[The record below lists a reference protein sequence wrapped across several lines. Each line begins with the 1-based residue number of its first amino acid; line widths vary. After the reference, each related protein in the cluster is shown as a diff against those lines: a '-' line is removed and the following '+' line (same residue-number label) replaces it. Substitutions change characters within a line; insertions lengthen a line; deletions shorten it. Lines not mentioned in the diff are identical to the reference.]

1 MHFLIILIAIAV
13 LESNGQLAFIQRDIW
28 VRKWHGA
35 LAKLSNTKLSN
46 TKLSSSKLSS
56 LENSSLLIVLAYVL
70 VPVILLQLVLWYL
83 GSGILVFL
91 VELSVLLYCLGRGD
105 LSAQIDVLQA
115 AFHDAAVFNIGHRAA
130 SADSAKGLFREL
142 AATLP
147 YRLFERSFVVV
158 FWFFFLGAPLALA
171 YRLLALH
178 RDMQLGAAALQ
189 VEQDKEQNEELDEGQ
204 NEELDKELE
213 QMQGSEEDTAE
224 PIETVTANNA
234 NNLLWYLEWI
244 PVRFLALTLGL
255 MGDFSKATAPL
266 KELVFCPKTSTADVL
281 RLCVLGAL
289 NNQSANA
296 EETTKET
303 AEETAEETTK
313 ETAEETAALSQVADI
328 VALFRR
334 SMTGWLVAIALLVLT
349 S

>member
-1 MHFLIILIAIAV
+1 VHFLIILIAIAV
-13 LESNGQLAFIQRDIW
+13 LESNGQLAFIQRDLW
-28 VRKWHGA
+28 VQKWHRA
-35 LAKLSNTKLSN
+35 LAKLPALR
-46 TKLSSSKLSS
+46 
-56 LENSSLLIVLAYVL
+56 NSGLLKVAVYVL
-70 VPVILLQLVLWYL
+70 VPVIALQLVLEYL
-83 GSGILVFL
+83 GSGDNGILVFL
-91 VELSVLLYCLGRGD
+91 LELGVLLYCLGRGD
-105 LSAQIDVLQA
+105 LSAQIAVLESDIQRSDLQA
-115 AFHDAAVFNIGHRAA
+115 AFHDAAVFNMGHRAV
-130 SADSAKGLFREL
+130 SADSAEGLFREL

-178 RDMQLGAAALQ
+178 GDMQLEAAEVL
-189 VEQDKEQNEELDEGQ
+189 LDEEQTGD
-204 NEELDKELE
+204 EDIAEVLE
-213 QMQGSEEDTAE
+213 AVV
-224 PIETVTANNA
+224 PNPANK
-234 NNLLWYLEWI
+234 LLWYLEWI

-255 MGDFSKATAPL
+255 MGDFSQAITPL

-289 NNQSANA
+289 NRQSSEVSEDGDVVSND
-296 EETTKET
+296 
-303 AEETAEETTK
+303 
-313 ETAEETAALSQVADI
+313 TAALAQVGEI

>member
-13 LESNGQLAFIQRDIW
+13 LESNGQLAFIQRDLW
-28 VRKWHGA
+28 VQKWHGVV
-35 LAKLSNTKLSN
+35 AKLPALKNN
-46 TKLSSSKLSS
+46 G
-56 LENSSLLIVLAYVL
+56 LLKVAVYVL
-70 VPVILLQLVLWYL
+70 VPVIALQLVLWYL
-83 GSGILVFL
+83 SSGGSGILVFL
-91 VELSVLLYCLGRGD
+91 LELGVLLYCLGRGD
-105 LSAQIDVLQA
+105 LTAQIAVLESDIQRSDLQA
-115 AFHDAAVFNIGHRAA
+115 AFHDAAVFNIGHRTV
-130 SADSAKGLFREL
+130 SVDSAEGLFREL

-158 FWFFFLGAPLALA
+158 FWLFFLGAPLALA

-178 RDMQLGAAALQ
+178 GDMQLERVDAE
-189 VEQDKEQNEELDEGQ
+189 VPRDKEQ
-204 NEELDKELE
+204 
-213 QMQGSEEDTAE
+213 TAE
-224 PIETVTANNA
+224 DDIAEVLEAVVPNQANKW
-234 NNLLWYLEWI
+234 LWYLEWL

-255 MGDFSKATAPL
+255 MGDFSQAIRPL

-289 NNQSANA
+289 NRQSSAVSQGVSQEVSQESDVASND
-296 EETTKET
+296 
-303 AEETAEETTK
+303 
-313 ETAEETAALSQVADI
+313 TAALAQVAEI

>member
-1 MHFLIILIAIAV
+1 VHFLIILIAIAV
-13 LESNGQLAFIQRDIW
+13 LESNGPLAFIQRDIW

-46 TKLSSSKLSS
+46 TKLSS

-105 LSAQIDVLQA
+105 LSAQIDVLQSDIQRNDLQA

-178 RDMQLGAAALQ
+178 GDMQLGAAALQ
-189 VEQDKEQNEELDEGQ
+189 VEQDE
-204 NEELDKELE
+204 ELE

-234 NNLLWYLEWI
+234 NKLLWYLEWI

-296 EETTKET
+296 ED
-303 AEETAEETTK
+303 TAEETTK
-313 ETAEETAALSQVADI
+313 ETTKETADETAALSQVADI

>member
-1 MHFLIILIAIAV
+1 MHFLIILIAVAV

-35 LAKLSNTKLSN
+35 LAKLSN

-91 VELSVLLYCLGRGD
+91 VELGVLLYCLGRGD
-105 LSAQIDVLQA
+105 LSAQIDVLQSDIQRSDLQA

-130 SADSAKGLFREL
+130 SADSAAGLFREL

-178 RDMQLGAAALQ
+178 GDMQLGAAAVQ
-189 VEQDKEQNEELDEGQ
+189 VEQDEEQDKEQNEER
-204 NEELDKELE
+204 E
-213 QMQGSEEDTAE
+213 QMQGSEEDTVE
-224 PIETVTANNA
+224 LIETVTANDA
-234 NNLLWYLEWI
+234 NKLLWYLEWI

-289 NNQSANA
+289 NNQSTNA
-296 EETTKET
+296 EETTDET
-303 AEETAEETTK
+303 TEETVD
-313 ETAEETAALSQVADI
+313 ETAALSQVADI

>member
-1 MHFLIILIAIAV
+1 MHFLIILIAVAV

-35 LAKLSNTKLSN
+35 LAKLSATKR
-46 TKLSSSKLSS
+46 SSSKLWS

-70 VPVILLQLVLWYL
+70 VPVIILQLVLWYL

-91 VELSVLLYCLGRGD
+91 VELGVLLYCLGRGD
-105 LSAQIDVLQA
+105 LSAQIDVLQSDIQRSDLQA

-178 RDMQLGAAALQ
+178 GDMQLGAAAVQ
-189 VEQDKEQNEELDEGQ
+189 VEQDEEQDKDKDEQ
-204 NEELDKELE
+204 QE
-213 QMQGSEEDTAE
+213 QGSEEDTAE
-224 PIETVTANNA
+224 LVETVTANDA
-234 NNLLWYLEWI
+234 NKLLWYLEWI

-296 EETTKET
+296 EETT
-303 AEETAEETTK
+303 EETT
-313 ETAEETAALSQVADI
+313 EETAALSQVADI

>member
-1 MHFLIILIAIAV
+1 MHFLIILIAVAV

-35 LAKLSNTKLSN
+35 LAKLS
-46 TKLSSSKLSS
+46 S

-70 VPVILLQLVLWYL
+70 VPVIILQLVLWYL

-91 VELSVLLYCLGRGD
+91 VELGVLLYCLGRGD
-105 LSAQIDVLQA
+105 LSAQIDVLQSDIQRSDLQA

-130 SADSAKGLFREL
+130 SADSAAGLFREL

-178 RDMQLGAAALQ
+178 GDMQLGAAAVQ
-189 VEQDKEQNEELDEGQ
+189 VEQE
-204 NEELDKELE
+204 
-213 QMQGSEEDTAE
+213 QGSEEDTAE
-224 PIETVTANNA
+224 LVETVTANDA
-234 NNLLWYLEWI
+234 NKLLWYLEWI

-296 EETTKET
+296 EETT
-303 AEETAEETTK
+303 EETT
-313 ETAEETAALSQVADI
+313 EETAALSQVADI

>member
-1 MHFLIILIAIAV
+1 MHFLIILIAVAV

-35 LAKLSNTKLSN
+35 LTKLSA
-46 TKLSSSKLSS
+46 

-70 VPVILLQLVLWYL
+70 VPVIILQLVLWYL

-91 VELSVLLYCLGRGD
+91 VELGVLLYCLGRGD
-105 LSAQIDVLQA
+105 LSAQIDVLQSDIQRSDLQA

-130 SADSAKGLFREL
+130 SADSAAGLFREL

-178 RDMQLGAAALQ
+178 GDMQLGAAAVQ
-189 VEQDKEQNEELDEGQ
+189 VEQDEEQDKDKDEQ
-204 NEELDKELE
+204 QE
-213 QMQGSEEDTAE
+213 QGSEEDTAE
-224 PIETVTANNA
+224 LVETVTANDA
-234 NNLLWYLEWI
+234 NKLLWYLEWI

-296 EETTKET
+296 EETT
-303 AEETAEETTK
+303 EETT
-313 ETAEETAALSQVADI
+313 EETAALSQVADI

>member
-13 LESNGQLAFIQRDIW
+13 LESNGQLAFIQRDHW

-35 LAKLSNTKLSN
+35 LARLPALVNHSWPK
-46 TKLSSSKLSS
+46 
-56 LENSSLLIVLAYVL
+56 VLVYVL
-70 VPVILLQLVLWYL
+70 VPVIALQLVLWYL
-83 GSGILVFL
+83 ASGGNGILVFL
-91 VELSVLLYCLGRGD
+91 LELGVLLYCLGRGD
-105 LSAQIDVLQA
+105 LGAQISVLESDIQRRDLQA
-115 AFHDAAVFNIGHRAA
+115 AFHDAAVFNIGHRAVPA
-130 SADSAKGLFREL
+130 NNAGSTGIVESTGNTEGAEGLFREL

-158 FWFFFLGAPLALA
+158 LWFFFLGAPLALA

-178 RDMQLGAAALQ
+178 GDMQLEALEG
-189 VEQDKEQNEELDEGQ
+189 VSEAEDEKEEEENSTPL
-204 NEELDKELE
+204 LE
-213 QMQGSEEDTAE
+213 ASAPNQ
-224 PIETVTANNA
+224 ANT
-234 NNLLWYLEWI
+234 LLWYLEWI

-255 MGDFSKATAPL
+255 MGDFSQAVGPL
-266 KELVFCPKTSTADVL
+266 KELAFCPKTSTAEVL

-289 NNQSANA
+289 NQQPSSAA
-296 EETTKET
+296 ESSQDKNLSETN
-303 AEETAEETTK
+303 
-313 ETAEETAALSQVADI
+313 ETAALAQVAEI

>member
-1 MHFLIILIAIAV
+1 VHFLIILIAIAV
-13 LESNGQLAFIQRDIW
+13 LESNGQLAFIQRDLW
-28 VRKWHGA
+28 VQKWHRA
-35 LAKLSNTKLSN
+35 LAKLPALR
-46 TKLSSSKLSS
+46 
-56 LENSSLLIVLAYVL
+56 NSGLLKVAVYVL
-70 VPVILLQLVLWYL
+70 VPVIALQLVLGYL
-83 GSGILVFL
+83 GSGGNGILVFL
-91 VELSVLLYCLGRGD
+91 LELGVLLYCLGRGD
-105 LSAQIDVLQA
+105 LSAQIAVLESDIQRSDLQA
-115 AFHDAAVFNIGHRAA
+115 AFHDAAVFNMGHRAV
-130 SADSAKGLFREL
+130 SADSAEGLFREL

-178 RDMQLGAAALQ
+178 GDMQLEAAEVL
-189 VEQDKEQNEELDEGQ
+189 LDEEQTGD
-204 NEELDKELE
+204 EDIAEVLE
-213 QMQGSEEDTAE
+213 AAV
-224 PIETVTANNA
+224 PNPANK
-234 NNLLWYLEWI
+234 LLWYLEWI

-255 MGDFSKATAPL
+255 MGDFSQAITPL

-289 NNQSANA
+289 NRQSSEVSEDGDVVSND
-296 EETTKET
+296 
-303 AEETAEETTK
+303 
-313 ETAEETAALSQVADI
+313 TAALAQVGEI

>member
-1 MHFLIILIAIAV
+1 VHFLIILIAIAV

-35 LAKLSNTKLSN
+35 LAKLSN

-105 LSAQIDVLQA
+105 LSAQIDVLQSDIQRNDLQA

-178 RDMQLGAAALQ
+178 GDMQLGAAALQ
-189 VEQDKEQNEELDEGQ
+189 VEQDKEQNEELDE
-204 NEELDKELE
+204 E

-234 NNLLWYLEWI
+234 NKLLWYLEWI

-296 EETTKET
+296 ED
-303 AEETAEETTK
+303 TAEETTN
-313 ETAEETAALSQVADI
+313 ETADETAALSQVADI

>member
-105 LSAQIDVLQA
+105 LSAQIDVLQSDIQRNDLQA

-178 RDMQLGAAALQ
+178 GDMQLGAAALQ
-189 VEQDKEQNEELDEGQ
+189 VEQDEELDEGQ

-234 NNLLWYLEWI
+234 NKLLWYLEWI

-296 EETTKET
+296 EETT
-303 AEETAEETTK
+303 EETT
-313 ETAEETAALSQVADI
+313 EETAALSQVADI

>member
-1 MHFLIILIAIAV
+1 VHFLIILIAVAV

-35 LAKLSNTKLSN
+35 LTKLSA
-46 TKLSSSKLSS
+46 

-70 VPVILLQLVLWYL
+70 VPVIILQLVLWYL

-91 VELSVLLYCLGRGD
+91 VELGVLLYCLGRGD
-105 LSAQIDVLQA
+105 LSAQIDVLQSDIQRSDLQA

-130 SADSAKGLFREL
+130 SADSAAGLFREL

-178 RDMQLGAAALQ
+178 GDMQLGAAAVQ
-189 VEQDKEQNEELDEGQ
+189 VEQDEEQDKDKDEQ
-204 NEELDKELE
+204 QE
-213 QMQGSEEDTAE
+213 QGSEEDTAE
-224 PIETVTANNA
+224 LVETVSANDA
-234 NNLLWYLEWI
+234 NKLLWYLEWI

-296 EETTKET
+296 EETT
-303 AEETAEETTK
+303 EETT
-313 ETAEETAALSQVADI
+313 EETAALSQVADI

>member
-1 MHFLIILIAIAV
+1 VHFLIILIAVAV

-35 LAKLSNTKLSN
+35 LAKLS
-46 TKLSSSKLSS
+46 S

-70 VPVILLQLVLWYL
+70 VPVIILQLVLWYL

-91 VELSVLLYCLGRGD
+91 VELGVLLYCLGRGD
-105 LSAQIDVLQA
+105 LSAQIDVLQSDIQRSDLQA

-130 SADSAKGLFREL
+130 SADSAAGLFREL

-178 RDMQLGAAALQ
+178 GDMQLGAAAVQ
-189 VEQDKEQNEELDEGQ
+189 VEQDEEQDKDKDKDEQ
-204 NEELDKELE
+204 QE
-213 QMQGSEEDTAE
+213 QQEQGSEEDTAE
-224 PIETVTANNA
+224 LVETVTANDA
-234 NNLLWYLEWI
+234 NKLLWYLEWI

-303 AEETAEETTK
+303 TK
-313 ETAEETAALSQVADI
+313 ETADETAALSQVADI

>member
-13 LESNGQLAFIQRDIW
+13 LESNGQLAFIQRDLW
-28 VRKWHGA
+28 VQKWHRA
-35 LAKLSNTKLSN
+35 LTKLPAL
-46 TKLSSSKLSS
+46 K
-56 LENSSLLIVLAYVL
+56 NSGLLKVAVYVL
-70 VPVILLQLVLWYL
+70 VPVIALQLVLWYL
-83 GSGILVFL
+83 GSGGNGILVFL
-91 VELSVLLYCLGRGD
+91 LELGVLLYCLGRGD
-105 LSAQIDVLQA
+105 LSAQIAVLESDIQRSDLQA
-115 AFHDAAVFNIGHRAA
+115 AFHDAAVFNIGHRAV
-130 SADSAKGLFREL
+130 SADSAEGLFREL

-178 RDMQLGAAALQ
+178 GDMQLGETEVL
-189 VEQDKEQNEELDEGQ
+189 LDEDQAGD
-204 NEELDKELE
+204 EDIAEALE
-213 QMQGSEEDTAE
+213 AAVPNQ
-224 PIETVTANNA
+224 ANK
-234 NNLLWYLEWI
+234 LLWYLEWV

-255 MGDFSKATAPL
+255 MGDFSQAISPL

-289 NNQSANA
+289 NRQSSGVSQEVSQEPDVASSD
-296 EETTKET
+296 TV
-303 AEETAEETTK
+303 
-313 ETAEETAALSQVADI
+313 ALAQVGEI

-334 SMTGWLVAIALLVLT
+334 SMTGWLVVIALLVLT

>member
-13 LESNGQLAFIQRDIW
+13 LESNGQLAFIQRDAW

-35 LAKLSNTKLSN
+35 LAAFSL
-46 TKLSSSKLSS
+46 SKLPA
-56 LENSSLLIVLAYVL
+56 LAGNYQLNVWVFVL
-70 VPVILLQLVLWYL
+70 VPVVVLQLVLWYL

-91 VELSVLLYCLGRGD
+91 LELAVLLYCLGRGD
-105 LSAQIDVLQA
+105 LSAQIGVLQSDIQRNDLQA
-115 AFHDAAVFNIGHRAA
+115 AFHDAAVFNIGHRAV
-130 SADSAKGLFREL
+130 SADNAQGLFREL

-178 RDMQLGAAALQ
+178 GDMQLGAAAVQ
-189 VEQDKEQNEELDEGQ
+189 VEQDEEQDKEQNEER
-204 NEELDKELE
+204 E
-213 QMQGSEEDTAE
+213 QMQGSEEDTVE
-224 PIETVTANNA
+224 LIETVTANDA
-234 NNLLWYLEWI
+234 NKLLWYLEWI

-289 NNQSANA
+289 NNQSTNA
-296 EETTKET
+296 EETTDET
-303 AEETAEETTK
+303 TEETTK
-313 ETAEETAALSQVADI
+313 EATKETVDETAALSQVADI

>member
-1 MHFLIILIAIAV
+1 MHFLIILIAVAV

-35 LAKLSNTKLSN
+35 LTKLSA
-46 TKLSSSKLSS
+46 

-70 VPVILLQLVLWYL
+70 VPVIILQLVLWYL

-91 VELSVLLYCLGRGD
+91 VELGVLLYCLGRGD
-105 LSAQIDVLQA
+105 LSAQIDVLQSDIQRSDLQA

-130 SADSAKGLFREL
+130 SADSAAGLFREL

-178 RDMQLGAAALQ
+178 GDMQLGAAAVQ
-189 VEQDKEQNEELDEGQ
+189 VEQDEEQDKDKDEQ
-204 NEELDKELE
+204 QE
-213 QMQGSEEDTAE
+213 QGSEEDTAE
-224 PIETVTANNA
+224 LVETVTANDA
-234 NNLLWYLEWI
+234 NKLLWYLEWI

-296 EETTKET
+296 ED
-303 AEETAEETTK
+303 TAEETTK
-313 ETAEETAALSQVADI
+313 ETTKETADETAALSQVADI

>member
-13 LESNGQLAFIQRDIW
+13 LESNGQLAFIQRDLW
-28 VRKWHGA
+28 VQKWHRA
-35 LAKLSNTKLSN
+35 LAKLPALK
-46 TKLSSSKLSS
+46 
-56 LENSSLLIVLAYVL
+56 NSGLLKVAVYVL
-70 VPVILLQLVLWYL
+70 VPVIALQLVLWYL
-83 GSGILVFL
+83 SSGGNGILVFL
-91 VELSVLLYCLGRGD
+91 LELGVLLYCLGRGD
-105 LSAQIDVLQA
+105 LSAQIAVLESDIQRSDLQA
-115 AFHDAAVFNIGHRAA
+115 AFHDAAVFNMGHRAV
-130 SADSAKGLFREL
+130 SADSAEGLFREL

-171 YRLLALH
+171 YRLLAL
-178 RDMQLGAAALQ
+178 RGDMQLEAADVPL
-189 VEQDKEQNEELDEGQ
+189 DKEQVGEDDIAQ
-204 NEELDKELE
+204 MLE
-213 QMQGSEEDTAE
+213 AA
-224 PIETVTANNA
+224 PNPANK
-234 NNLLWYLEWI
+234 LLWYLEWI

-255 MGDFSKATAPL
+255 MGDFSQAIRPL

-289 NNQSANA
+289 NRQSSAVPQEVSQEPDVASNDT
-296 EETTKET
+296 E
-303 AEETAEETTK
+303 
-313 ETAEETAALSQVADI
+313 ALAQVGEI

>member
-13 LESNGQLAFIQRDIW
+13 LESNGQLAFIQRDLW
-28 VRKWHGA
+28 VQKWHRA
-35 LAKLSNTKLSN
+35 LTKLPAL
-46 TKLSSSKLSS
+46 K
-56 LENSSLLIVLAYVL
+56 NSGLLKVAVYVL
-70 VPVILLQLVLWYL
+70 VPVIALQLVLWYL
-83 GSGILVFL
+83 GSGGNGILVFL
-91 VELSVLLYCLGRGD
+91 LELGVLLYCLGRGD
-105 LSAQIDVLQA
+105 LSAQIAVLESDIQRSDLQA
-115 AFHDAAVFNIGHRAA
+115 AFHDAAVFNIGHRAV
-130 SADSAKGLFREL
+130 SADSAEGLFREL

-178 RDMQLGAAALQ
+178 GDMQLGETEVL
-189 VEQDKEQNEELDEGQ
+189 LDEDQAGD
-204 NEELDKELE
+204 EDIAEALE
-213 QMQGSEEDTAE
+213 AAVPNQ
-224 PIETVTANNA
+224 ANK
-234 NNLLWYLEWI
+234 LLWYLEWI

-255 MGDFSKATAPL
+255 MGDFSQAISPL

-289 NNQSANA
+289 NRQSSGVSQEVSQEPDVASSD
-296 EETTKET
+296 TV
-303 AEETAEETTK
+303 
-313 ETAEETAALSQVADI
+313 ALAQVGEI

-334 SMTGWLVAIALLVLT
+334 SMTGWLVVIALLVLT

>member
-13 LESNGQLAFIQRDIW
+13 LESNGQLAFIQRDLW
-28 VRKWHGA
+28 VQKWHRA
-35 LAKLSNTKLSN
+35 LAKLPALR
-46 TKLSSSKLSS
+46 
-56 LENSSLLIVLAYVL
+56 NSGLLKVAVYVL
-70 VPVILLQLVLWYL
+70 VPVIALQLVLEYL
-83 GSGILVFL
+83 GSGDNGILVFL
-91 VELSVLLYCLGRGD
+91 LELGVLLYCLGRGD
-105 LSAQIDVLQA
+105 LSAQIAVLESDIQRSDLQA
-115 AFHDAAVFNIGHRAA
+115 AFHDAAVFNMGHRAV
-130 SADSAKGLFREL
+130 SADSAEGLFREL

-178 RDMQLGAAALQ
+178 GDMQLEAAEVL
-189 VEQDKEQNEELDEGQ
+189 LDEEQTGD
-204 NEELDKELE
+204 EDIAEVLE
-213 QMQGSEEDTAE
+213 AAV
-224 PIETVTANNA
+224 PNPANK
-234 NNLLWYLEWI
+234 LLWYLEWI

-255 MGDFSKATAPL
+255 MGDFSQAITPL

-289 NNQSANA
+289 NRQSSEVSEDGDVVSND
-296 EETTKET
+296 
-303 AEETAEETTK
+303 
-313 ETAEETAALSQVADI
+313 TAALAQVGEI

>member
-13 LESNGQLAFIQRDIW
+13 LESNGQLAFIQRDLW
-28 VRKWHGA
+28 VQKWHRA
-35 LAKLSNTKLSN
+35 LAKLPALR
-46 TKLSSSKLSS
+46 
-56 LENSSLLIVLAYVL
+56 NSGLLKVAVYVL
-70 VPVILLQLVLWYL
+70 VPVIALQLVLEYL
-83 GSGILVFL
+83 GSGDNGILVFL
-91 VELSVLLYCLGRGD
+91 LELGVLLYCLGRGD
-105 LSAQIDVLQA
+105 LSAQIAVLESDIQRSDLQA
-115 AFHDAAVFNIGHRAA
+115 AFHDAAVFNMGHRAV
-130 SADSAKGLFREL
+130 SADSAEGLFREL

-178 RDMQLGAAALQ
+178 GDMQLEAAEVL
-189 VEQDKEQNEELDEGQ
+189 LDEEQTGD
-204 NEELDKELE
+204 EDIAEVLE
-213 QMQGSEEDTAE
+213 AVV
-224 PIETVTANNA
+224 PNPANK
-234 NNLLWYLEWI
+234 LLWYLEWI

-255 MGDFSKATAPL
+255 MGDFSQAITPL

-289 NNQSANA
+289 NRQSSEVSEDGDVVSND
-296 EETTKET
+296 
-303 AEETAEETTK
+303 
-313 ETAEETAALSQVADI
+313 TAALAQVGEI